1 VLLVA
6 SDLVEE
12 GVEELATGELVEEV
26 VVAVAVVAP
35 RVADDEADD
44 GVCEPVELRDGLG
57 EAPPVVDVTSC
68 GVPPLALLLV

>member
-35 RVADDEADD
+35 L
-44 GVCEPVELRDGLG
+44 LRIRIKRN
-57 EAPPVVDVTSC
+57 S
-68 GVPPLALLLV
+68 